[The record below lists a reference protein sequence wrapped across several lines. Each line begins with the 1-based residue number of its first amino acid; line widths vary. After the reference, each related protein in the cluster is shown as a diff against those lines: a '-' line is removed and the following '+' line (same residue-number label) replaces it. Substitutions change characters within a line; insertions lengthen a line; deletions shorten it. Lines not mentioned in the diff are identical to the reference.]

1 MIVECPDC
9 GGKIPDTESECPF
22 CGCDLE
28 LCLNEPPAP
37 EESAAPKKKSFM
49 KSLFQR
55 LFELILFLL
64 FFVLAALIVLLTDF
78 QGCRTELRR
87 MCMTD
92 SGTGSEAD
100 TQYLRIAVKHYILIG
115 LDWIDHG
122 GTGAMVTGQNDL
134 HRERKPVESNVRKKV
149 ERPPLELPP
158 DPPELQEFK
167 DPTRE
172 YVIPA
177 AENTPA
183 AVPEQGVPTAV
194 EPAPQEPVSTGE
206 GVPVS

>member
-1 MIVECPDC
+1 
-9 GGKIPDTESECPF
+9 
-22 CGCDLE
+22 
-28 LCLNEPPAP
+28 
-37 EESAAPKKKSFM
+37 
-49 KSLFQR
+49 
-55 LFELILFLL
+55 
-64 FFVLAALIVLLTDF
+64 
-78 QGCRTELRR
+78 

-122 GTGAMVTGQNDL
+122 GTGAMVSGQHDI

-172 YVIPA
+172 YVVPAVENVPA
-177 AENTPA
+177 AENSPSSVPGKSDPA
-183 AVPEQGVPTAV
+183 AL
-194 EPAPQEPVSTGE
+194 EPAPQEPESSEE
-206 GVPVS
+206 GVPAA